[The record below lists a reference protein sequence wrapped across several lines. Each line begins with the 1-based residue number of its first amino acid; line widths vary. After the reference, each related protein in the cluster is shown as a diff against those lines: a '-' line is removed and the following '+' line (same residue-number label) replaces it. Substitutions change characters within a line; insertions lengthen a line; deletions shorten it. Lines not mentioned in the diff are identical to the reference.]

1 MSKTLFSL
9 FLIAV
14 LILAALVS
22 INLFYQAPLQSAISQ
37 NSRLRYLQE
46 LFVSKKDSKIVYGF
60 LPYWNIKNTTI
71 EPELTH
77 LAFFSLTIAGNGEII
92 THQDGGLE
100 PGFRHLGSDEFFEL
114 AQEVKKMEI
123 VVTQFNNQDI
133 QNFLSSEAA
142 QKRFLTSLDSILLA
156 YPVQGINLDIEYSGS
171 NAANLRPML
180 SNFVSLVRQHLDE
193 KYRHVNL
200 SIDMYAGAAQDGQ
213 IWDVAAIAKN
223 VDYVIVMAYDFHQR
237 SSTQAGPVA
246 PLFGDATRSKNINH
260 YLKNF
265 LDLMPR
271 EKILLGI
278 PFYGYGWQTDSRNP
292 RANTYPESGFTVS
305 YKKAKEL
312 LAIANGDITNS
323 DSWKGVS
330 AIKKNYDEDALSPFV
345 SYMQDGDTY
354 TIYYEDPSSIAY
366 KLEYARQLDLAG
378 VAIWALGYEDE
389 EGELWEAIRDQ

>member
-9 FLIAV
+9 FLLAV

-22 INLFYQAPLQSAISQ
+22 INLFYQTPLQSAISQ
-37 NSRLRYLQE
+37 SSRLRYLQK
-46 LFVSKKDSKIVYGF
+46 LFISKKDSKIVYGF
-60 LPYWNIKNTTI
+60 LPYWNIKNTTV

-114 AQEVKKMEI
+114 AQKVEQMEI

-133 QNFLSSEAA
+133 QNFLSSKAA

-156 YPVQGINLDIEYSGS
+156 YPVQGINLDIEYSGG

-180 SNFVSLVRQHLDE
+180 SDFVSLVRQHLDE

-246 PLFGDATRSKNINH
+246 PLFGDATRSKSINH
-260 YLKNF
+260 YLKSF

-323 DSWKGVS
+323 DSWKGAS
-330 AIKKNYDEDALSPFV
+330 AIKRNYDEDALSPFV

-366 KLEYARQLDLAG
+366 KLEYTRQLDLAG

-389 EGELWEAIRDQ
+389 EGELWEAIESK

>member
-1 MSKTLFSL
+1 M
-9 FLIAV
+9 

-114 AQEVKKMEI
+114 AKEVKKMEI

-237 SSTQAGPVA
+237 SSPQAGPVA

-278 PFYGYGWQTDSRNP
+278 PFYGYGWQTDSRDP
-292 RANTYPESGFTVS
+292 KANTYPESGFTVS

-312 LAIANGDITNS
+312 LAIAAGDLTSS

-330 AIKKNYDEDALSPFV
+330 AIKRNYDEDALSPFV

-389 EGELWEAIRDQ
+389 EGELWEAIKSK